1 MKGTFE
7 ALWREIE
14 QKYPQLKGGNTIS
27 MRPAGF
33 KRALRL
39 AYDRGTVDKPMEDLF
54 GKLFR

>member
-1 MKGTFE
+1 
-7 ALWREIE
+7 
-14 QKYPQLKGGNTIS
+14 